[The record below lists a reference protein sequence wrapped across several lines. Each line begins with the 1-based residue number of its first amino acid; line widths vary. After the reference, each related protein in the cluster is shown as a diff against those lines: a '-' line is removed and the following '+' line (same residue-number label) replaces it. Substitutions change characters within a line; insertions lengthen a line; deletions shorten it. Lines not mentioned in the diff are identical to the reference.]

1 MWSED
6 KVLRVFFLNFV
17 IRLGSDWFR
26 ITKSIVS
33 NDYEC
38 QNFPF
43 SFLWKENIFI
53 FLYWCTMNIADICNK
68 LLVKIIIR
76 EGNFFLSITKIRDTT
91 QSKEYNH
98 PFFVS
103 NLQYVVS
110 ESVCNS
116 FGQKD
121 LKFCA
126 RYLFNNNSGF
136 FHILTWK
143 LVSACLESKLS
154 KIMLLYQNILVILLS
169 YCCYFR
175 QATLVL
181 FYYCTGAPE
190 TQTVQLL
197 LWAVVKDV
205 C

>member
-1 MWSED
+1 
-6 KVLRVFFLNFV
+6 
-17 IRLGSDWFR
+17 
-26 ITKSIVS
+26 
-33 NDYEC
+33 
-38 QNFPF
+38 
-43 SFLWKENIFI
+43 
-53 FLYWCTMNIADICNK
+53 MNIADICNK

-136 FHILTWK
+136 FHILT
-143 LVSACLESKLS
+143 
-154 KIMLLYQNILVILLS
+154 
-169 YCCYFR
+169 
-175 QATLVL
+175 
-181 FYYCTGAPE
+181 
-190 TQTVQLL
+190 
-197 LWAVVKDV
+197 
-205 C
+205 